1 MLTVWVSLAWSILI
15 TFHLRGFVMKRI
27 LGLTMIVSVAFVT
40 LGTMPIM
47 LGYEVSSPDSLRLS
61 L

>member
-1 MLTVWVSLAWSILI
+1 ME
-15 TFHLRGFVMKRI
+15 RI

>member
-1 MLTVWVSLAWSILI
+1 MNGAWSILI
-15 TFHLRGFVMKRI
+15 TSHLRGLVMERI
-27 LGLTMIVSVAFVT
+27 LGLTMIVSDAFVT
-40 LGTMPIM
+40 LGTMAIM

>member
-1 MLTVWVSLAWSILI
+1 MNGAWSILI
-15 TFHLRGFVMKRI
+15 TFHLRGLVMERI
-27 LGLTMIVSVAFVT
+27 LGLTMIVSDAFVT
-40 LGTMPIM
+40 LGTMAIM

>member
-1 MLTVWVSLAWSILI
+1 MSLAWSILI

-27 LGLTMIVSVAFVT
+27 LGLTMVVSVAFVT

-47 LGYEVSSPDSLRLS
+47 FGYEVPSPDSLRLS